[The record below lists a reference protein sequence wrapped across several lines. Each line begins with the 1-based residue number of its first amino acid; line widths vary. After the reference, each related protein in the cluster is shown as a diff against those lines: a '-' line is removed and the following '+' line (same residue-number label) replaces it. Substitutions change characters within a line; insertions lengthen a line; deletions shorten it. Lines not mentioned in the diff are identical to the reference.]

1 MQQAGS
7 KQPQCKS
14 LVDAIFQPR
23 ASSAMR
29 PLSASTHLEDLGHR
43 LPHLPLADAPVAVD
57 VQVEEGLCRLGWG
70 KKVLQVCSR
79 GVWEGRGR
87 GVKGTEGGAPLEK

>member
-1 MQQAGS
+1 
-7 KQPQCKS
+7 
-14 LVDAIFQPR
+14 
-23 ASSAMR
+23 MR

-79 GVWEGRGR
+79 EFDGPVLGAQREGKSGR
-87 GVKGTEGGAPLEK
+87 QREEVLTGGSKAGRQAGG